1 MTRKEVIDWLC
12 RLRSWIA
19 IYIPRNKQECKQALD
34 FAIKSLETD
43 EAYQLEYEQTTKHDP
58 NFVPII
64 LTTTNGRKVNA
75 FLYKPQCLIVTA
87 YITVEAS
94 RALGCSFEEVLREE
108 NT

>member
-1 MTRKEVIDWLC
+1 MTRKEAVEALKDIVSTPMLYSDYVVDAC
-12 RLRSWIA
+12 RV
-19 IYIPRNKQECKQALD
+19 AL
-34 FAIKSLETD
+34 ASLETD
-43 EAYQLEYEQTTKHDP
+43 EAYQLEYEQTTKHDT

-64 LTTTNGRKVNA
+64 LTTRNGRKVDA
-75 FLYKPQCLIVTA
+75 FLYKPQCLIVTD

>member
-34 FAIKSLETD
+34 IAIRGLKID
-43 EAYQLEYEQTTKHDP
+43 EEYQLEYERTINHDP

-64 LTTTNGRKVNA
+64 LITANGGKVNA
-75 FLYKPQCLIVTA
+75 FLYKPQCLIVTD
-87 YITVEAS
+87 YVTVEYSKAI
-94 RALGCSFEEVLREE
+94 GWSFEEVIPKC
-108 NT
+108 